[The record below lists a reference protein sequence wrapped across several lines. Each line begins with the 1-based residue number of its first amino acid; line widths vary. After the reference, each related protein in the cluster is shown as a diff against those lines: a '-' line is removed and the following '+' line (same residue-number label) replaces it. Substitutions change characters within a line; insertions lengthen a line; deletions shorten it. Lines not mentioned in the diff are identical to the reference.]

1 MKWKRGLD
9 DVEDL
14 MLAGKSFLYV
24 AQMLVVLAMQIA
36 ERVGSVAVCY

>member
-1 MKWKRGLD
+1 MMWTRGLD

-14 MLAGKSFLYV
+14 MLAGQSFLYI

-36 ERVGSVAVCY
+36 ERVDSKVVRY